1 MGREAL
7 RPPDASLTTM
17 MVVFFSNLLL
27 FPPLGV
33 FRSRLLQMKYYYYCF
48 RCWKGGVLVAVVDA
62 PVEGRLKR
70 VLVVHCC
77 CGYCRWR
84 WCWWC
89 WCRERR
95 QPLKKNKKAGGGL
108 GGRAQRLPPRR
119 IADDHDGG
127 LCFEPVAVVVVV
139 VVVAIL
145 EKAAQSKAT
154 ATISTFK
161 TEKIVLLP
169 C

>member
-1 MGREAL
+1 M
-7 RPPDASLTTM
+7 
-17 MVVFFSNLLL
+17 
-27 FPPLGV
+27 
-33 FRSRLLQMKYYYYCF
+33 
-48 RCWKGGVLVAVVDA
+48 
-62 PVEGRLKR
+62 
-70 VLVVHCC
+70 
-77 CGYCRWR
+77 
-84 WCWWC
+84 
-89 WCRERR
+89 
-95 QPLKKNKKAGGGL
+95 

-127 LCFEPVAVVVVV
+127 LCFEHDADAIAVVVVIIV
-139 VVVAIL
+139 VVIVVVLAIL

>member
-1 MGREAL
+1 M
-7 RPPDASLTTM
+7 
-17 MVVFFSNLLL
+17 
-27 FPPLGV
+27 
-33 FRSRLLQMKYYYYCF
+33 
-48 RCWKGGVLVAVVDA
+48 
-62 PVEGRLKR
+62 
-70 VLVVHCC
+70 
-77 CGYCRWR
+77 
-84 WCWWC
+84 
-89 WCRERR
+89 
-95 QPLKKNKKAGGGL
+95 

-127 LCFEPVAVVVVV
+127 LCFEPFAVVVVVVVV

>member
-1 MGREAL
+1 M
-7 RPPDASLTTM
+7 
-17 MVVFFSNLLL
+17 
-27 FPPLGV
+27 
-33 FRSRLLQMKYYYYCF
+33 
-48 RCWKGGVLVAVVDA
+48 
-62 PVEGRLKR
+62 
-70 VLVVHCC
+70 
-77 CGYCRWR
+77 
-84 WCWWC
+84 
-89 WCRERR
+89 
-95 QPLKKNKKAGGGL
+95 

-139 VVVAIL
+139 VVAIL

-161 TEKIVLLP
+161 TEKNVLLP